1 MSTSGAACCWEAY
14 KMSDGSMVELV
25 VSLKF
30 LFLSSPIFASLST
43 LLSTF
48 LTDFTSL
55 HLQFFINELI
65 NFSPQTLCSVFSW
78 RFVAWVWL
86 LATWSWWIF
95 ADWCNRWCSSSYRH
109 IWESR
114 ADGCFPLCF
123 SMLHPIMD
131 LLFESTQVVLYKSSN
146 LSSSVSCAS
155 GCNIELY
162 CLCTSNILKMS
173 SSCCTWSQ
181 TDSKFLKEYSI
192 PSTALDFLIILL
204 FNLERFFSSSS
215 NWYAIYLGVG
225 LVFLLPNSLK
235 ADWFSVAVFDLP
247 SQTSVTELNIGLT
260 SLIYV
265 TLRLWSVSV
274 QLHTSVWHQCHPQ
287 QD

>member
-30 LFLSSPIFASLST
+30 LFLSSPIFASQST

-131 LLFESTQVVLYKSSN
+131 LLFESTQVVLYIIKPVLICFLCIRLQHWVVLLMHFKHLKNVIKLLHLVSN
-146 LSSSVSCAS
+146 
-155 GCNIELY
+155 
-162 CLCTSNILKMS
+162 
-173 SSCCTWSQ
+173 
-181 TDSKFLKEYSI
+181 
-192 PSTALDFLIILL
+192 
-204 FNLERFFSSSS
+204 RF
-215 NWYAIYLGVG
+215 
-225 LVFLLPNSLK
+225 
-235 ADWFSVAVFDLP
+235 
-247 SQTSVTELNIGLT
+247 
-260 SLIYV
+260 
-265 TLRLWSVSV
+265 
-274 QLHTSVWHQCHPQ
+274 
-287 QD
+287 